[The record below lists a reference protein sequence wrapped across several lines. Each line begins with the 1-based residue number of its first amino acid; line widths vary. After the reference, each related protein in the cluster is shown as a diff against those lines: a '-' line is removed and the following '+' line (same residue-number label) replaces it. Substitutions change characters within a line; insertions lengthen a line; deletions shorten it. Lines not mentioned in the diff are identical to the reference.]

1 MTRPSPY
8 TPRPT
13 NSPAERTVPLR
24 TFDSIPAEQTAQL
37 CIAGL
42 WQWPDTDPDNHPK
55 IIMEAR
61 AALRSCECPPLA
73 GARIRTRRT
82 TQPGTPLATGGT
94 DPPCPRWKDR
104 WNHAQSAVTGWSET
118 AGR

>member
-1 MTRPSPY
+1 MYDSPNAEY
-8 TPRPT
+8 APPDEL
-13 NSPAERTVPLR
+13 PAERTVPLR

-61 AALRSCECPPLA
+61 AALRSCECPTLPVLESVLA
-73 GARIRTRRT
+73 GLRNLV
-82 TQPGTPLATGGT
+82 P
-94 DPPCPRWKDR
+94 
-104 WNHAQSAVTGWSET
+104 H
-118 AGR
+118 